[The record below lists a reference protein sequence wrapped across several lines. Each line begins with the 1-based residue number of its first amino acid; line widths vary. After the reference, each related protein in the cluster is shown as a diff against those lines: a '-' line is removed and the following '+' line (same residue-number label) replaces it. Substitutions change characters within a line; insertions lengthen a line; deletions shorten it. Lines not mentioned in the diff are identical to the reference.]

1 MYVWKCAHM
10 YTHAC
15 TLTHEN
21 KLLDRTILGHH
32 RVGQVK
38 GERLE
43 VVTITS
49 VTGRTSTV

>member
-1 MYVWKCAHM
+1 M

-21 KLLDRTILGHH
+21 ELLDRTILGIH

-38 GERLE
+38 GERPE
-43 VVTITS
+43 VVTIAS
-49 VTGRTSTV
+49 VTGTTSTV